1 MPWVKIVIIFLL
13 ILLNGFFSMAE
24 MAIISA
30 RKTRLQQAANNGRE
44 GARVALELK
53 QDAGRFLSTVQIG
66 ITAINV
72 LASVLGGATLADTF
86 DRWLIHEGG
95 WPGRNATAI
104 SFVAVVAI
112 ISYLTLILGELV
124 PKRIALSRPE
134 AIASALSRFVR
145 FASRMAR
152 PAEWFLER
160 SSSLVLRLIPLRA
173 NETQAVTDEEIAIIM
188 REGAALGHFERTETA
203 IVQMALRLD
212 DRPVNAVMT
221 PRTQVEFLD
230 LGDSDAENRRKIVAS
245 AYSRFPVTEGTPP
258 QVLGIVEGK
267 KLLAAALTGKSFDL
281 RSVLRPPLY
290 VPASVTALRALE
302 IFKASGEPMALV
314 VDEYGELEGIL
325 TLNDIMTSL
334 VGEIASPEEPGNPS
348 VVHRDDGSWL
358 IDGMVPIDT
367 VRDTIGL
374 AALPGEGEGDFHTL
388 GGFVMARINRIPKVG
403 DKATVEGFR
412 FEVVVMDG
420 RRVDRVLIV
429 PPKPKRTAKK

>member
-1 MPWVKIVIIFLL
+1 MPWVKIVIILLL

-30 RKTRLQQAANNGRE
+30 RKARLQQAADSGRE

-53 QDAGRFLSTVQIG
+53 QDVGRFLSTVQIG

-72 LASVLGGATLADTF
+72 LASVLGGATLAEAMN
-86 DRWLIHEGG
+86 RWLVYEGG
-95 WPGRNATAI
+95 WPARNATAI
-104 SFVAVVAI
+104 SFVVVVAA
-112 ISYLTLILGELV
+112 ISYLTLIFGELV

-134 AIASALSRFVR
+134 AIAAALAGLLSFL
-145 FASRMAR
+145 SRMAR
-152 PAEWFLER
+152 PAEWFLEK
-160 SSSLVLRLIPLRA
+160 SSAIVLRVVPLRA
-173 NETQAVTDEEIAIIM
+173 SESQAVTDEEITIM
-188 REGAALGHFERTETA
+188 LREGAALGHFERTETA

-230 LGDSDAENRRKIVAS
+230 LGDNEAENRRKIVAS
-245 AYSRFPVTEGTPP
+245 AYTRFPVVEGTPP

-267 KLLAAALTGKSFDL
+267 KLLAAALTGKPFDL
-281 RSVLRPPLY
+281 RSVLRPPLF

-314 VDEYGELEGIL
+314 VDEFGELEGIL
-325 TLNDIMTSL
+325 TLHDIMTSL

-348 VVHRDDGSWL
+348 VVRRDDGSWL
-358 IDGMVPIDT
+358 IDGMVPIDS

-374 AALPGEGEGDFHTL
+374 TNMPGEGQGDFHTL
-388 GGFVMARINRIPKVG
+388 GGFIMARINRIPKVG
-403 DKATVEGFR
+403 DKTAVAGYR

-429 PPKPKRTAKK
+429 PPKRAAKR